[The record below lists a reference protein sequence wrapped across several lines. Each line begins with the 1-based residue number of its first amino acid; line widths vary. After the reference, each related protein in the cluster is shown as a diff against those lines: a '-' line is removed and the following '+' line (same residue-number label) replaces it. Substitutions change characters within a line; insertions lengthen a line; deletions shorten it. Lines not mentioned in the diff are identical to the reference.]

1 MTVVGESVA
10 QRPLPVNVVGVAQ
23 QIEFVTT
30 AELQQQVE
38 LIRRNTHQKAV
49 PRLINLGIRH
59 RNACHFSDFIAKL
72 RIANQS
78 LLVEQ
83 EEALLMAHVEHRLYV
98 CNAQF
103 IETVDATLAVEIYQ
117 YPAKVYNKRIYSLQ
131 IHYSQINCSL
141 FLPQTLN
148 PTYPFA
154 YP

>member
-1 MTVVGESVA
+1 M
-10 QRPLPVNVVGVAQ
+10 
-23 QIEFVTT
+23 
-30 AELQQQVE
+30 
-38 LIRRNTHQKAV
+38 K
-49 PRLINLGIRH
+49 
-59 RNACHFSDFIAKL
+59 
-72 RIANQS
+72 
-78 LLVEQ
+78 Q
-83 EEALLMAHVEHRLYV
+83 EEALLVADVEHRLYV

-131 IHYSQINCSL
+131 IHYSQINCFL